1 VAKRDVAAVLWFVAG
16 WSGGGL
22 AAGLLDLPSIVGVV
36 PGIVLAIIVRWD
48 PTHVLWS
55 DANARNRTVRP
66 INDLAGELDRDA
78 AQGSRADGDRA
89 RA

>member
-1 VAKRDVAAVLWFVAG
+1 MAKRDVAAVLWFVAG

-22 AAGLLDLPSIVGVV
+22 FAGLLDLPSVVGIV
-36 PGIVLAIIVRWD
+36 PGIVLAIVVRWD

-55 DANARNRTVRP
+55 DAKAGARTVRP
-66 INDLAGELDRDA
+66 MDDLAGELERDA